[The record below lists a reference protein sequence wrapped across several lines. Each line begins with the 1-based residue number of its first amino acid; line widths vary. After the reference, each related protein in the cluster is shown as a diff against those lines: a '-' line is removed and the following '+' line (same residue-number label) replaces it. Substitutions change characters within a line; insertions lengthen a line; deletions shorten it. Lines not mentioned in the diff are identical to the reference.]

1 MTEYHKNM
9 EQELEEFSNIADF
22 YDDTEAII
30 IRRFYLL
37 NKKMN
42 EKNDF
47 KIRNK
52 LQSNFGQF
60 LIDRGIIFVED
71 AKKLD

>member
-1 MTEYHKNM
+1 M

-52 LQSNFGQF
+52 LQNNFGQF

>member
-52 LQSNFGQF
+52 LQNNFGQF